1 MKTTIEIPDDLL
13 RRSKIKAAERG
24 STLKE
29 LVIHGLERE
38 IRDDFTDEST
48 KARHRKTMRN
58 FLSEFRFNNTVSAS
72 VFDRNEL
79 YEDR

>member
-29 LVIHGLERE
+29 LVIDGLERE
-38 IRDDFTDEST
+38 ILDDLGDDST
-48 KARHRKTMRN
+48 KAKHRKAMQG
-58 FLSEFRFNNTVSAS
+58 FLRIRLKSLRFP
-72 VFDRNEL
+72 
-79 YEDR
+79 